1 MVNGRV
7 FDESGDPLITA
18 AAFGLV
24 QLLAREGVVAEEIKI
39 RFSSSAEP
47 APTTVTI
54 QLPSLSEPPGIRP
67 DFEGLNGV
75 YAVLDVDE

>member
-24 QLLAREGVVAEEIKI
+24 QMLARQGVVAEEIRI
-39 RFSSSAEP
+39 RFSSSESPEP
-47 APTTVTI
+47 ESVTI
-54 QLPSLSEPPGIRP
+54 QLPSLSEPQGIRP
-67 DFEGLNGV
+67 DFDGLNGV
-75 YAVLDVDE
+75 YAVLDVDD